1 MGAEG
6 SEERVT
12 EKERVRSDWSVTQ
25 EEYQCHSMYSFSQLQ

>member
-25 EEYQCHSMYSFSQLQ
+25 EEYQCMYSSSQLQ